1 MFWIK
6 SLIKVV
12 SLQLIFMAKNILMVT
27 QEYPAVDNEKEFT
40 PVVHF
45 FTKEWVKQ
53 GYRVVVL
60 NMPTN
65 FPSLMY
71 RVARLARRRLE
82 SKVGTNFRTYKLS
95 EVNYDLDGV
104 CVARIPLR
112 KNKPHGRFS
121 RKEIRTGIEKAVAF
135 CEKEHFKPDVI
146 IGHWV
151 NPSAEIMLGLKKVY
165 NVPCALSMHD
175 TGTDFRNL
183 YQKEQKEMFKE
194 IDCWGF
200 RSIPIQR
207 HFEEIYGRQE
217 KEFVCFSGVPEEY
230 IVKDVKRD
238 FTKIKK
244 FLFVG
249 LLIKRKH
256 PFEYVQA
263 LDKSEVKDFT
273 LEIIGQGDEA
283 TPIKQYI
290 SEHPELTERVRL
302 LGRIP
307 RNEVSLK
314 MQQSDVFCM
323 ISNHETFGLVYIE
336 AMAAGCITI
345 ASKNEG
351 FDGIII
357 DGENGFLCEAGNVE
371 ELTSILNRINKMEK
385 AELNRI
391 SENAIKTA
399 SLMTD
404 SKVAASYIHAVE
416 KLLNV

>member
-1 MFWIK
+1 
-6 SLIKVV
+6 
-12 SLQLIFMAKNILMVT
+12 MAKNILMVT
-27 QEYPAVDNEKEFT
+27 QEYPAADNEKEFT

-65 FPSLMY
+65 FPSLLY
-71 RVARLARRRLE
+71 SVARLARRRLE
-82 SKVGTNFRTYKLS
+82 SKAGTNFRTYKLS
-95 EVNYDLDGV
+95 EVDYELDGV
-104 CVARIPLR
+104 RVARIPLR
-112 KNKPHGRFS
+112 KVKPHGRFS
-121 RKEIRTGIEKAVAF
+121 QKEMKSGVEKAVSF
-135 CEKEHFKPDVI
+135 CKKENFKPDVI

-165 NVPCALSMHD
+165 SVPCALVMHD
-175 TGTDFRNL
+175 TGTDFRHI

-200 RSIPIQR
+200 RSLPIKR
-207 HFEEIYGRQE
+207 NFEKIYGKQD

-230 IVKDVKRD
+230 IARDVKRD
-238 FTKIKK
+238 FTEIKR

-249 LLIKRKH
+249 LLLKRKH
-256 PFEYVQA
+256 PFEYLQA
-263 LDKSEVKDFT
+263 LDRSEVQDFT
-273 LEIIGQGDEA
+273 LDIIGQGDEA
-283 TPIKQYI
+283 APIKQYVK
-290 SEHPELTERVRL
+290 EHPELTERVKL
-302 LGRIP
+302 WGRIS
-307 RNEVSLK
+307 RNEVSRM

-323 ISNHETFGLVYIE
+323 ISNNETFGLVYIE

-345 ASKNEG
+345 ASRNEG

-357 DGENGFLCEAGNVE
+357 DGENGFLCEAGNID
-371 ELTSILNRINKMEK
+371 ELTSIINKINKMGK

-399 SLMTD
+399 KQMTD
-404 SKVAASYIHAVE
+404 SNVAASYINDIE
-416 KLLNV
+416 RLLNV